1 MSPEKKAKL
10 IYTIEYLV
18 ISVVFLVLGILE
30 LLKVIELSENFRLI
44 FKIVTLIGAAIMIGD
59 FVWIMV
65 DKKRAQRNSIL
76 DKAMMLPLAV
86 YLITF
91 DIIGFVSDRPYD
103 YYQIGVPIAF
113 FYIAC
118 AYIFQGIYHYYK
130 PLPFLLEEIEKE
142 KEAKAQEVIDQP
154 TENINVTPQYGD
166 EENKEEEKKDE

>member
-18 ISVVFLVLGILE
+18 ISVVFLVLGGLE

-44 FKIVTLIGAAIMIGD
+44 FKIITLIGAAIMIGD
-59 FVWIMV
+59 FIWIMV
-65 DKKRAQRNSIL
+65 DKNRAKRNSVL

-86 YLITF
+86 YLIVF
-91 DIIGFVSDRPYD
+91 DIIGFVSERPYD

-142 KEAKAQEVIDQP
+142 KEIKAQEVIDQP
-154 TENINVTPQYGD
+154 VEDINTTPQYGED
-166 EENKEEEKKDE
+166 ENKEVNKDE